1 MLIIGAGGFAKQ
13 LCSSILMNKNA
24 EELVFFDSFTTN
36 NQFLGTY
43 QILHTNEDA
52 LAYLQKDNRFLLGT
66 GKPALRAK
74 IAKEFINLGGKLTT
88 HISNHALISDHVI
101 DIKEGATILPQVLI
115 EPSVTI
121 GRGVLLNTNAFI
133 AHDVTIGDFCEISP
147 SVQLLGGCS
156 IGEGSFIGAGAVI
169 LPGVSVGNNSIVG
182 AGALVNKDVAANK
195 TVVGI
200 PAK

>member
-13 LCSSILMNKNA
+13 LCSSILMNKNS
-24 EELVFFDSFTTN
+24 EELVFFDSFTSN

-43 QILHTNEDA
+43 QILHTNEEA
-52 LAYLQKDNRFLLGT
+52 VAYLQKDDRFLLGT
-66 GKPALRAK
+66 GKPVLRAK

-101 DIKEGATILPQVLI
+101 DIKEGSTILPQVLI

-121 GRGVLLNTNAFI
+121 GRGVLLNASAFI

-156 IGEGSFIGAGAVI
+156 IGEGSFIGAGAVV
-169 LPGVSVGNNSIVG
+169 LPGVSVGKNAVVG
-182 AGALVNKDVAANK
+182 AGALVNKAVAANK
-195 TVVGI
+195 TVVGV